1 MKKYVT
7 LMAASMLM
15 AAAPLFAADKT
26 WNGTISDSMCGAKH
40 AAAAEHGTK
49 ESDADCTKA
58 CIEKGAK
65 YVFVSSGKV
74 YQIANQDFDSLK
86 DNAGH
91 KVALTGE
98 MKGDS
103 ITVSK
108 IEASAAKS
116 KTPKK

>member
-1 MKKYVT
+1 MKKSVT
-7 LMAASMLM
+7 LFAASVLM

-26 WNGTISDSMCGAKH
+26 LNGTISDSMCGMKH
-40 AAAAEHGTK
+40 PAGEHGQK

-58 CIEKGAK
+58 CVEKGAK

-74 YQIANQDFDSLK
+74 YQISNQDFATLK
-86 DNAGH
+86 DHAGE

-98 MKGDS
+98 MSGDS

-108 IEASAAKS
+108 IATPAK
-116 KTPKK
+116 K

>member
-1 MKKYVT
+1 MKKYLT

-15 AAAPLFAADKT
+15 AAAPLFAAEKT
-26 WNGTISDSMCGAKH
+26 WNGTISDSMCGAHH
-40 AAAAEHGTK
+40 ASATEHGTK
-49 ESDADCTKA
+49 EGDADCTKA

-65 YVFVSSGKV
+65 YVFVSNGKV
-74 YQIANQDFDSLK
+74 YQIDNQDFAALK
-86 DNAGH
+86 DHAGH

-108 IEASAAKS
+108 IEMPAAAK
-116 KTPKK
+116 KH